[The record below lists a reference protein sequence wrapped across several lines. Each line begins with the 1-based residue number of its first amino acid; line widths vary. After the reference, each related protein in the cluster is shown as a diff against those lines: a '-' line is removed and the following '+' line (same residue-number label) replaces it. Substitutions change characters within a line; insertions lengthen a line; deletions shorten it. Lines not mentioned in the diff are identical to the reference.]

1 MNQGSYIDFVVHVKN
16 ESREL
21 LLTKKD
27 DTICLIDMA
36 KYHVVKK
43 KPLGIAHGARACF
56 IVDGKAYIA
65 MKDRRLVIMNVET
78 LEVIWEVKT

>member
-1 MNQGSYIDFVVHVKN
+1 
-16 ESREL
+16 
-21 LLTKKD
+21 
-27 DTICLIDMA
+27 MA